1 MDRESIKLI
10 NEIEKELTRICKE
23 NDRCTTCNIKHFKE
37 KCDIEYDL
45 CMRTFIVQYLLGDN
59 EDAANFYKEEFKN
72 FKDMCTNTNCK
83 HCEITKLKTK
93 HKKLDADCVIIYF
106 AIKLLKDV

>member
-1 MDRESIKLI
+1 MDKESIRLL
-10 NEIEKELTRICKE
+10 NEIAEELDRICKE

-37 KCDIEYDL
+37 KCDIKCDL

>member
-1 MDRESIKLI
+1 MNRESIILL
-10 NEIEKELTRICKE
+10 NEITEKLNRICKE

-37 KCDIEYDL
+37 KCDIECDL

-72 FKDMCTNTNCK
+72 FKDMCKNTSCKNC
-83 HCEITKLKTK
+83 EVARIRNES
-93 HKKLDADCVIIYF
+93 KKIDTDCVIIYF

>member
-1 MDRESIKLI
+1 MDKESIMLI
-10 NEIEKELTRICKE
+10 NKMAKELTRICKE
-23 NDRCTTCNIKHFKE
+23 NDRCTTCNVKRFKE
-37 KCDIEYDL
+37 KCGIKCDL

>member
-1 MDRESIKLI
+1 MDRESIILL
-10 NEIEKELTRICKE
+10 NEITEKLNRICKE

-37 KCDIEYDL
+37 KYDIECDL

-59 EDAANFYKEEFKN
+59 EDTANFYKEEFKN
-72 FKDMCTNTNCK
+72 FKDMCENTSCKNC
-83 HCEITKLKTK
+83 EVARIRNES
-93 HKKLDADCVIIYF
+93 KKIDADCVIIYF

>member
-10 NEIEKELTRICKE
+10 NEIEKELARICKE
-23 NDRCTTCNIKHFKE
+23 NDRCTTCNVKRFKE
-37 KCDIEYDL
+37 KCGIKCDL

>member
-23 NDRCTTCNIKHFKE
+23 NDCCTTCNIKHFKE
-37 KCDIEYDL
+37 KCDIECDL

-59 EDAANFYKEEFKN
+59 EDAANFYKKEFKN

-106 AIKLLKDV
+106 ALKLLKDV